1 MANDPETPA
10 LGGGMH
16 AELDSARREAI
27 ISRFQDRSPFWG
39 VIGMQLVEVKKGWA
53 CVRVPFRNRLT
64 NSNGVLHG
72 GVLFAA
78 ADSATGAALIS
89 LAQKEQTVATIE
101 LKISYLQPVAG
112 LDIFAEATIIQK
124 GSRTAVSEVCV
135 RDAAGNLVA
144 KALGTYAIRN
154 ERK

>member
-1 MANDPETPA
+1 LIPNDFEIRT
-10 LGGGMH
+10 LGDGMH
-16 AELDSARREAI
+16 AELDPARQRAI
-27 ISRFQDRSPFWG
+27 ISRFQDTSPFWS
-39 VIGMQLVEVKKGWA
+39 VIGMELADVKKGWA
-53 CVRVPFRNRLT
+53 RVRVPFRDHLT

-89 LAQKEQTVATIE
+89 LAQKGQTVATIE
-101 LKISYLQPVAG
+101 LKISYLKPVAG
-112 LDIFAEATIIQK
+112 LDIVAEAEIIQK

-144 KALGTYAIRN
+144 KALGTYAIQN
-154 ERK
+154 E

>member
-1 MANDPETPA
+1 
-10 LGGGMH
+10 MH
-16 AELDSARREAI
+16 AELDPDRRRAI

-39 VIGMQLVEVKKGWA
+39 VIGIQLVEVKKGWA
-53 CVRVPFRNRLT
+53 RVRVPFRDRLT

-89 LAQKEQTVATIE
+89 LAQKGQTVATIE

-112 LDIFAEATIIQK
+112 RDIFAEAEIIQK
-124 GSRTAVSEVCV
+124 GSRTAVSEIWV
-135 RDAAGNLVA
+135 RDASGNLVA
-144 KALGTYAIRN
+144 KALGTYAIQI
-154 ERK
+154 EK

>member
-1 MANDPETPA
+1 M
-10 LGGGMH
+10 
-16 AELDSARREAI
+16 ELA
-27 ISRFQDRSPFWG
+27 
-39 VIGMQLVEVKKGWA
+39 EVKKGWA
-53 CVRVPFRNRLT
+53 RVRVPFRDHLT

-89 LAQKEQTVATIE
+89 LAQKGQTVATIE

-112 LDIFAEATIIQK
+112 LDIFAEAEIIQK

-135 RDAAGNLVA
+135 HDAEGNLVA

-154 ERK
+154 EK